1 MLMVVLRNFGG
12 YDVRALLSMPFCHFK
27 GLFDMAE
34 LAEQTE
40 QYNNIIGASSGNT
53 VAGKEIAESVESAKY
68 VDAVKFRD
76 MVTDR
81 AKENAENILKGLKAN
96 G

>member
-1 MLMVVLRNFGG
+1 MLMVVLRNFTG
-12 YDVRALLSMPFCHFK
+12 YDMQALISIPFCHFK

-34 LAEQTE
+34 MAEQTQ
-40 QYNNIIGASSGNT
+40 QYNAMIGASAGSTG
-53 VAGKEIAESVESAKY
+53 AGKEIAESVESAKY